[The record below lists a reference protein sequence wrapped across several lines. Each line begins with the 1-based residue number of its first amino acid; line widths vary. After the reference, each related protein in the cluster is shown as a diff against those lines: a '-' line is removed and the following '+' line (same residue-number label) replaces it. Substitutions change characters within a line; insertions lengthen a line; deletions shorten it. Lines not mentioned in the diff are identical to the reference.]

1 MNSIAR
7 KSILV
12 SEDGRAKGV
21 KGAIGGI
28 VLDGYLDFKESFFA
42 KVLNKLLPF
51 YDRFTANSNLNA
63 ELMSEIDYEV
73 KIDFIRL
80 KNSRKQIDNN
90 YIIMEQFLK
99 QLP

>member
-1 MNSIAR
+1 
-7 KSILV
+7 
-12 SEDGRAKGV
+12 
-21 KGAIGGI
+21 
-28 VLDGYLDFKESFFA
+28 
-42 KVLNKLLPF
+42 
-51 YDRFTANSNLNA
+51 
-63 ELMSEIDYEV
+63 MSEIDYEV